1 MVNMATPIKEV
12 FYLKFISD
20 NKKIIL
26 YCKKRS
32 AKKYS
37 HSSLPTGALQ

>member
-1 MVNMATPIKEV
+1 VRQPLETIIVNSP
-12 FYLKFISD
+12 
-20 NKKIIL
+20 KIAM

-37 HSSLPTGALQ
+37 HSSLPTGVLQ